1 MPSRI
6 EDYALIGNCE
16 SAAMVGRNGSID
28 WLALPRFDS
37 AACFAA
43 LLGGPENGRWQ
54 IAPTAEGRVTR
65 HYRQGALV
73 LETRFE
79 TEDGAALLIDGMGRR
94 DGCGDLVRIWRPGRC
109 PHPSRRT
116 PVPRC
121 GSGPSNRSRTWYRF
135 PRHILFGSRKKGPV
149 QSLGSRVAA
158 GENPSLRPQS
168 NATTSR
174 SGWVWAS
181 RRR

>member
-54 IAPTAEGRVTR
+54 IAPTAEGRITR
-65 HYRQGALV
+65 HYRQGTLV
-73 LETRFE
+73 LETRSPQR
-79 TEDGAALLIDGMGRR
+79 LPNGMGWLY
-94 DGCGDLVRIWRPGRC
+94 LVRG
-109 PHPSRRT
+109 
-116 PVPRC
+116 
-121 GSGPSNRSRTWYRF
+121 GRSRGTGQLSALPQPELRPRGAHHIRTVIRF
-135 PRHILFGSRKKGPV
+135 RRGIGAKSKRDQAIIEGRGPV
-149 QSLGSRVAA
+149 RYVPVRA
-158 GENPSLRPQS
+158 
-168 NATTSR
+168 NANKWR
-174 SGWVWAS
+174 KP
-181 RRR
+181 